1 MKRLMSTV
9 YCQENCIFCFKVYF
23 TGKWL
28 HLMENRT
35 GKVWH
40 RPSAQWEM
48 HDTHILQYNIQQ
60 CNCTTLACLTIKNK
74 LFP

>member
-1 MKRLMSTV
+1 MASLD
-9 YCQENCIFCFKVYF
+9 
-23 TGKWL
+23 
-28 HLMENRT
+28 ENRT

-60 CNCTTLACLTIKNK
+60 CNCTTVACLTIKNK